1 MELIDLDQAQRVLE
15 AAMQKSE
22 EIGVPMSIAIVDEG
36 RELLLFARQRG
47 AVLGSIE
54 VAIGKAYTARTL
66 DMSTVDIG
74 PMTQPGQPLFG
85 LETTHQRPLVTF
97 AGGRPLQVGDVIV
110 GAVGASGGT
119 PEQDDEVAAAGV
131 AALSQA

>member
-1 MELIDLDQAQRVLE
+1 MPSIDLAQAQKVLE
-15 AAMQKSE
+15 AAMRKAE

-36 RELLLFARQRG
+36 RELLLFARQNR

-54 VAIGKAYTARTL
+54 VAIGKAYTSRTV
-66 DMSTVDIG
+66 DMNTADIG
-74 PMTQPGQPLFG
+74 PLTQPGQPLFG
-85 LETTHQRPLVTF
+85 LETTHQRPLVSF
-97 AGGRPLQVGDVIV
+97 GGGRPLRKGDAVV